1 MAVFAKG
8 GALHGEGL
16 GGVCARL
23 DVLVSEMISI
33 TVKRETY
40 ALDGLI
46 MLLIIRHFCR
56 YEVGVRE
63 AEWSGE
69 DEMISRSRW

>member
-33 TVKRETY
+33 NGEKRN
-40 ALDGLI
+40 I
-46 MLLIIRHFCR
+46 
-56 YEVGVRE
+56 
-63 AEWSGE
+63 
-69 DEMISRSRW
+69 RSRWPDYAAHRQTFLQI